1 MAKEGRDEKGRFKKG
16 NKIGINTEVARE
28 YQLRAAEARKENRLM
43 ADAIERALLR
53 KHKETGNTV
62 IDTVVEKIVGRLD
75 TNGSTGDLR
84 VLADIMGELTQKV
97 QHEGLPTTVAVS
109 LNDPNAKAGLEKALR
124 TGAKPRKPK
133 DEE

>member
-1 MAKEGRDEKGRFKKG
+1 MAKEGRDEKGRYIKG
-16 NKIGINTEVARE
+16 HGPINKDTARE
-28 YQLRAAEARKENRLM
+28 MQLRSAEARKENRLM
-43 ADAIERALLR
+43 ADAVQRALLR
-53 KHKETGNTV
+53 KHKETGNPV
-62 IDTVVEKIVGRLD
+62 IDEVVEKIVDRLEQQ
-75 TNGSTGDLR
+75 GSTGDLR

-109 LNDPNAKAGLEKALR
+109 LNDPNAKSGLEKALR

>member
-1 MAKEGRDEKGRFKKG
+1 MAKEGRDDKGRFVKG
-16 NKIGINTEVARE
+16 NKHGISTEVARD
-28 YQLRAAEARKENRLM
+28 YQLRSAEARSDNRIM
-43 ADAIERALLR
+43 ADAVRRALL
-53 KHKETGNTV
+53 KKDPATGNPTIQV
-62 IDTVVEKIVGRLD
+62 IVEGVVGRLD
-75 TNGSTGDLR
+75 KQGSTGDLR